1 MTIAPDLLLLAVFG
15 SSRTNKDPRLRL
27 VGTLLPKV
35 AVGEFLTKIWAKIW
49 NQIK

>member
-35 AVGEFLTKIWAKIW
+35 AVGEFFRWFIQKTIG
-49 NQIK
+49 